1 MANTTQTSEVL
12 VIGGGPGGYA
22 AAFLAADLGLSVTLV
37 DPEAN
42 PGGVCLYRGCIPTKV
57 LLHVVNVK
65 REAMEAAN
73 WGLKFS
79 TPEIAIDKIRSWKEG
94 VINKLTGGLGQL
106 VKQRKIAHVRGF
118 AHFLDSQTV
127 EIQKEDGGTEK
138 RSFKK
143 AIIATGSEAMKLPN
157 ISLTSDR
164 LMDASTALELED
176 IPERL
181 LVVGAGYIGLEMS
194 SIYAGLGSKVS
205 IVEIMPGLM
214 PGADRDIIAV
224 FRKRNQNVFESILL
238 ETKVAA
244 IDEVK
249 NGLKVRFEGKELE
262 KKEDVFDKVLLAVG
276 RRPLTSGLG
285 LEKTRVE
292 TDEKG
297 FIKVDEQRKT
307 TDEAIYAI
315 GDVTGPPL
323 LAHKASHE
331 GRIAAEAIA
340 GKKTA
345 FEPQVIPAVEY
356 TDPEVAW
363 CGLTETEA
371 KEQGR
376 NVEIAKFPWVA
387 SGRAATIGRSDGLTK
402 LIIDPETERI
412 LGAGIV
418 GPDAGKLISEAA
430 LAIEMAAL
438 ASDVALTIHPH
449 PTLAETIMEAAEV
462 FYGTCTHIYRPKK
475 S

>member
-1 MANTTQTSEVL
+1 MNNLQNTPDVL
-12 VIGGGPGGYA
+12 VIGGGPGGYT
-22 AAFLAADLGLSVTLV
+22 AAFLAADLGLTVMLV
-37 DPEAN
+37 DPAAN

-57 LLHVVNVK
+57 LLHVVKVK
-65 REAMEAAN
+65 QDAMDAAE
-73 WGLKFS
+73 WGLRFS
-79 TPEIAIDKIRSWKEG
+79 DPEIDLEKIRAWKEQ
-94 VINKLTGGLGQL
+94 VVKKLTGGLGQL
-106 VKQRKIAHVRGF
+106 VKQRKIRYIRGI
-118 AHFLDSQTV
+118 ARFLDSQTV
-127 EIQKEDGGTEK
+127 TIQKEDGDAEK
-138 RSFKK
+138 LSFTK
-143 AIIATGSEAMKLPN
+143 AIIATGSEAMMLPN

-164 LMDASTALELED
+164 LIDASVALELVN

-194 SIYAGLGSKVS
+194 SLYAGLGSKVS
-205 IVEIMPGLM
+205 IVEMMPGLL
-214 PGADRDIIAV
+214 PGADQDIVEV
-224 FRKRNQNVFESILL
+224 FNKRNKNRFESILL

-244 IDEVK
+244 IEEVGH
-249 NGLKVRFEGKELE
+249 GLKVRFEGKDL
-262 KKEDVFDKVLLAVG
+262 KKEEDIFDKVLIAIG
-276 RRPLTSGLG
+276 RKPLTGDLG
-285 LEKTRVE
+285 LDNTQVE
-292 TDEKG
+292 TDDRG
-297 FIKVDEQRKT
+297 FIQVDEQRKT
-307 TDEAIYAI
+307 ADDAIYAI

-331 GRIAAEAIA
+331 GRVAAEAIA

-345 FEPQVIPAVEY
+345 FEPRVIPAVEY

-371 KEQGR
+371 KKQGR
-376 NVEIAKFPWVA
+376 KVEVAKFPWTA
-387 SGRAATIGRSDGLTK
+387 SGRAATLGRSDGLTK
-402 LIIDPETERI
+402 LIIDPETEHI

-449 PTLAETIMEAAEV
+449 PTLSETIMEAAEV

-475 S
+475 